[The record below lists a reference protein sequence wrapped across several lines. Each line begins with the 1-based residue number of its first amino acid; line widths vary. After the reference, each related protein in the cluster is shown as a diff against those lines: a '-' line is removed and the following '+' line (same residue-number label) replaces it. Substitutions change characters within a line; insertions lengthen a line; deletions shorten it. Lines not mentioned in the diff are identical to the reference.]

1 MEISNSCH
9 YQSQPLQ
16 SDQSVYYSSL
26 MQCCDYSFTEKY
38 WQHYYNVSLYNLVV
52 IFIFILN
59 IIGFILIYFYNF
71 FLQQC
76 QLARSYNHY
85 INATSQLDLS
95 DITVPTLSYTGV
107 PLSST
112 PISKNYIEPL
122 QNMSSPIVCPT
133 SSKTFSP
140 QYSTTDSG
148 FVSNITSQSIST
160 DLEQTDKPA
169 LVRRR
174 IRRRAVKLA
183 EVAVRILT
191 SWYPSHDTTQI
202 LATSGN
208 ITVEQVQ
215 NRRMRDRNT
224 KPLRVIAARRKRL
237 IIDDSF
243 CLMPNVCV
251 VKYYI

>member
-1 MEISNSCH
+1 M
-9 YQSQPLQ
+9 
-16 SDQSVYYSSL
+16 
-26 MQCCDYSFTEKY
+26 
-38 WQHYYNVSLYNLVV
+38 YNLVV
-52 IFIFILN
+52 IYIFILN

-95 DITVPTLSYTGV
+95 GIPVPTLSYTGV

-133 SSKTFSP
+133 SSKTCLP

-160 DLEQTDKPA
+160 DLEQTDKPT

-191 SWYPSHDTTQI
+191 SWYERNIEHPYPSHDTTQI

-215 NRRMRDRNT
+215 KWFSNRRMRDRNT

-243 CLMPNVCV
+243 CSDAKRLCC
-251 VKYYI
+251 